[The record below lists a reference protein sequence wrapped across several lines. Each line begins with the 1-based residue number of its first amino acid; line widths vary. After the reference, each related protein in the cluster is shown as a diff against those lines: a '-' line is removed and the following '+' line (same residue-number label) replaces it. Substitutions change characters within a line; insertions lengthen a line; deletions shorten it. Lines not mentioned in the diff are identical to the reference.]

1 MVHAAKEVIYPSYQ
15 DHPLMAIMPNSV
27 PWSIRIDGYSY
38 SSVYIYI
45 YIHIYT

>member
-1 MVHAAKEVIYPSYQ
+1 MVHSAKGVIHPSYQ

-27 PWSIRIDGYSY
+27 PLSIRIDGYSY
-38 SSVYIYI
+38 SFVYI